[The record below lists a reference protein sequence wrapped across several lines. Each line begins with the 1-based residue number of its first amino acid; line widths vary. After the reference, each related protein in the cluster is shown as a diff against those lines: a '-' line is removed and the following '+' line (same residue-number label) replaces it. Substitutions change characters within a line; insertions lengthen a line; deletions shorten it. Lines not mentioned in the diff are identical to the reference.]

1 MSKGPKTR
9 TNTNTSTGTQTTG
22 VDPLL
27 TQRQN
32 DLYAQAQALTN
43 TPYQPYT
50 DPRFEGFN
58 KDQQASFEAARGAV
72 TAGQDATSQAAGTAG
87 LLQQFAPSQVNAQ
100 QLTPEQIQAMQ
111 IGGGPNGPGSFR
123 PDQASAMTIGARS
136 GAAGYEQYM
145 NPFEDQVVGRAL
157 SDIERSRQEAQAATQ
172 AQATA
177 AGAFGG
183 SRSGVAQALSDREH
197 TRAAAD
203 QAAKL
208 RSLGFTTA
216 LGFNQGDQNRELQAG
231 MSNQQANTQIGL
243 GNLQAQTQAG
253 LAGQDNTLRASL
265 ANQEADLR
273 AKLANQSTALNAG
286 TANQSANLQAQTAN
300 QGAGLQAGGLNLGA
314 AGLGAQIGN
323 QQQQMAGFGAGLLN
337 QIGNQQQG
345 LGQAERDFAFQQWQ
359 AARDKPY
366 MDIGLLQ
373 ALQQGGQYGS
383 TRSST
388 ESSTSTAPNPN
399 RGSFLSTLGSIGGG
413 LLGGPIGAAAGG
425 WLTKQLGG
433 GGA

>member
-1 MSKGPKTR
+1 MSKGPKTL
-9 TNTNTSTGTQTTG
+9 TNTNTSTGTQKTG

-32 DLYAQAQALTN
+32 ELYAQAQNLTN

-111 IGGGPNGPGSFR
+111 IGGGPNGPGAFR

-145 NPFEDQVVGRAL
+145 NPFEDQVVGRTM

-183 SRSGVAQALSDREH
+183 SRSGVAQALSDREF
-197 TRAAAD
+197 TRAGADKAA
-203 QAAKL
+203 QL

-231 MSNQQANTQIGL
+231 MSNQQANTQIGTA
-243 GNLQAQTQAG
+243 NLAAQTQAG
-253 LAGQDNTLRASL
+253 LAGQDNSLKASL
-265 ANQEADLR
+265 ANQEAALR
-273 AKLANQSTALNAG
+273 AKLANQSADLQG
-286 TANQSANLQAQTAN
+286 QMANQS
-300 QGAGLQAGGLNLGA
+300 AGLQAGGLNLGA

-366 MDIGLLQ
+366 MDVGLLQ

-425 WLTKQLGG
+425 WLTKKLGG